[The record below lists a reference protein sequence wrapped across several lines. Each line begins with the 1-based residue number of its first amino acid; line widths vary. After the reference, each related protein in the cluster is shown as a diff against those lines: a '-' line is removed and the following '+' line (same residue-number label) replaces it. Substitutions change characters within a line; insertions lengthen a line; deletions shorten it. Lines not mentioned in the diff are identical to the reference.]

1 MKKKYIIVV
10 LRKKK
15 RHITRL
21 QALRPKKIEAEEPS
35 ITDEIDMVV
44 NESIPMFEIEVAEL
58 NKLKQETE
66 SYRAEINKRNEEIY
80 GLRHQKEVL
89 EKEKEAQKFN
99 FMNLSEKSINF
110 LCYLY

>member
-1 MKKKYIIVV
+1 
-10 LRKKK
+10 
-15 RHITRL
+15 
-21 QALRPKKIEAEEPS
+21 
-35 ITDEIDMVV
+35 MVV

-80 GLRHQKEVL
+80 ELRHQKEVL

-99 FMNLSEKSINF
+99 FMNLSEKSINL